1 MGPEEELTLCMDK
14 QSVTSTA
21 IQQEEVS
28 SMKRFCSIMN
38 QLLQFFPRAE
48 FETFVKETKAER
60 HARGFSSWDQFVAMM
75 FCQVGDAQSL
85 REICGGLSSCGG
97 RLQQLGVKAPAKSTL
112 SYANAHRP
120 WELFEKVFYGLYQ
133 RCQAEVGTNSKLRI
147 KKKLLSIDSTHVS
160 LCSEAF
166 PWAKYS
172 RQKGAVKLHFT
183 LNHAGYLPA
192 AMVITTGNYSEL
204 LIARKR
210 PYEAGTV
217 LTFDRGYVDFEW
229 FGRLQQQRVCFV
241 TRLKK
246 QMRYEIVEERP
257 IHPGSAIVSDQ
268 VVRFTAKAT
277 RKRYPG
283 LLRIVTIETEAGERL
298 EFLTNQM
305 TWAASTIAAIY
316 KDRWQ
321 IESFFKM
328 LKQNLRIKSFV
339 GISSNAV
346 WIQIWTALIAMLLIK
361 FLQLKAQFGWSFS
374 NLVYFLRMNLLVYR
388 DLWEWLNKPFSPP
401 EEIVAKIDSAQPTQL
416 DMAWS

>member
-1 MGPEEELTLCMDK
+1 MDK
-14 QSVTSTA
+14 QSVMSTA
-21 IQQEEVS
+21 IQQGEVS
-28 SMKRFCSIMN
+28 SVKRFCSIMN
-38 QLLQFFPRAE
+38 QLLQFFPRPE
-48 FETFVKETKAER
+48 FEQFVQETKAER
-60 HARGFSSWDQFVAMM
+60 HARGFNSWCQFVAML
-75 FCQVGDAQSL
+75 FCQLGDAQSL

-97 RLQQLGVKAPAKSTL
+97 RLQQLGIKAPAKSTL
-112 SYANAHRP
+112 AYANANRP
-120 WELFEKVFYGLYQ
+120 WELFEKIFYAMYS
-133 RCQAEVGTNSKLRI
+133 RCQTEVGTKKKLRI

-160 LCSEAF
+160 LCSELF

-172 RQKGAVKLHFT
+172 KQKGAVKLHFT

-204 LIARKR
+204 IIARKQ

-229 FGRLQQQRVCFV
+229 FGRLQQQSVCFV

-246 QMRYEIVEERP
+246 HMRYEIAEERAVR
-257 IHPGSAIVSDQ
+257 PGTEIVSDQ
-268 VVRFTAKAT
+268 VVHFTAKAT

-283 LLRIVTIETEAGERL
+283 LLRIVTIETKDGDRL

-339 GISSNAV
+339 GMSANAV

-388 DLWEWLNKPFSPP
+388 DLWEWLNRPFSPP
-401 EEIVAKIDSAQPTQL
+401 EDPEAETAQATQL
-416 DMAWS
+416 GMAWN